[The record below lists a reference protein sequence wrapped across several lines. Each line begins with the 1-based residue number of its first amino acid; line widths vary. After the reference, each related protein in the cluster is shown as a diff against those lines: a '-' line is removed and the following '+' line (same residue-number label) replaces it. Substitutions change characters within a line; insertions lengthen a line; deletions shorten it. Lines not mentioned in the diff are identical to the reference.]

1 MRRLR
6 WSALG
11 LIVLVV
17 WSIFLAY
24 WAFQP
29 QIDHIPT
36 GIINGEHTTQAVV
49 CGAPA
54 GHSVGTSASL
64 PPLGPKQTYERDACT
79 LTEKD
84 NRRLLIFDVICTL
97 IAFAVL
103 GWRLSQTPLPPA
115 QPDPVLVSIPDEGHI
130 VTEIDGD

>member
-1 MRRLR
+1 MKLR

-24 WAFQP
+24 WAMQP

-36 GIINGEHTTQAVV
+36 GIVNEVHTTQAVV

-54 GHSVGTSASL
+54 GQSVGTSASL
-64 PPLGPKQTYERDACT
+64 PPLGPKQTYERDACV

-84 NRRLLIFDVICTL
+84 NRRLLIFDVLFTVV
-97 IAFAVL
+97 AFAVL
-103 GWRLSQTPLPPA
+103 GWRLSKKPEPPA
-115 QPDPVLVSIPDEGHI
+115 VPDPVLSSVPDDGHI
-130 VTEIDGD
+130 VTEIDPD